1 MNMDPM
7 EEQLSSDSSDVEDGE
22 QELVKRAEYLEASL
36 LNNKYLYDEHI
47 EVIKIYRDLAEL
59 NSMRD
64 AYRRFHQCF
73 PLTPKIWL
81 EWIRDEMKIAN
92 IKDEQ
97 KNVLDL
103 FEKAVQDYLAVE
115 LWVEYAQYSLKVN
128 GLEYT
133 RNVLEKG
140 LTFVGLHVSEGSLLW
155 DTLREIEYAHISL
168 HKENSPE
175 WFAQVKRL
183 ADVFKRQL
191 SVPLLNMENTYQE
204 WTDWY
209 KTLPDGLI
217 ESKPLEL
224 GYQKAL
230 KILEVYKP
238 FEEKILNADSTE
250 LYDVYKEYINN
261 VKDTSTII
269 CLYERVVLPLC
280 LTPDIWEDYIKFT
293 FKLKDVVLRITNRA
307 IRNCTWSEKLWIARI
322 RALEFHKMSE
332 DEILSCFEE
341 GLTKINPSPAV
352 EFWQS
357 FLEYY
362 HRNCEDHTKL
372 TKLFL
377 QASEQITPDSDPTFK
392 LTRWYARVLA
402 KRGDMESVRK
412 LWSNIM
418 SHQQSKES
426 ANTWCEYAN
435 LEKQYG
441 TPKNVRNIFNRALAS
456 CKEWSL
462 YILEEWLMFEREVG
476 SLEDIIRC
484 EDKRNHLYKTINQST
499 PTNGTSEVTRA
510 NKKRS
515 HEGDTGSFKK
525 RRYEQDTGAFKKKR
539 REEDT
544 GSFEKWSQD
553 TESRFKKKNDFVK
566 PTTSSQQ
573 LNDKNN
579 TVFVSNLHPA
589 VNEEKLKEIFPNA
602 LNIHIVLDKHG
613 KSRCFGYI
621 HFSQEEECRNALAKD
636 RVPIN
641 GRPVFVSEFKSK
653 NEKDSLKNTRDSHQN
668 ILFIKDIPL
677 TKTKEDLEGIFK
689 SYEPVEVRLIYKR
702 NGESK
707 GIAYVEFK
715 TPEEAQNVLK
725 KCQSLTID
733 GNEVLVAISE
743 PPKKKPTE
751 RSEKLRPVRHVRL
764 EIPLIPRALLIKP
777 SKKNENKNTENEENN

>member
-103 FEKAVQDYLAVE
+103 FEKAVQDY
-115 LWVEYAQYSLKVN
+115 
-128 GLEYT
+128 
-133 RNVLEKG
+133 
-140 LTFVGLHVSEGSLLW
+140 
-155 DTLREIEYAHISL
+155 
-168 HKENSPE
+168 
-175 WFAQVKRL
+175 L